1 MPRHARLAV
10 AGIPWHII
18 QRGNNRTACFYCA
31 DDYHRY
37 LQDLAGQATKFGCH
51 IHAYCLMTNHVHLL
65 ITPERQ
71 NSAGLMMKHLGQRY
85 VQYINRTY
93 RRSGTMWE
101 GRFRSCLAQSEH
113 YVLTCYRYIELNPV
127 RAGMVE
133 HPADYP
139 WSSYRF
145 NGQGMANA
153 LLSQHPLYR
162 ALGQSNEE
170 RCRQYRE
177 LFQAHLEPELIDEI
191 RQATNGNYVLG
202 DSRFSAEVEAM
213 LQRRVT
219 PGKAGRPVKD

>member
-1 MPRHARLAV
+1 
-10 AGIPWHII
+10 
-18 QRGNNRTACFYCA
+18 
-31 DDYHRY
+31 
-37 LQDLAGQATKFGCH
+37 
-51 IHAYCLMTNHVHLL
+51 
-65 ITPERQ
+65 
-71 NSAGLMMKHLGQRY
+71 
-85 VQYINRTY
+85 
-93 RRSGTMWE
+93 
-101 GRFRSCLAQSEH
+101 
-113 YVLTCYRYIELNPV
+113 VLTCYRYIELTPV

-153 LLSQHPLYR
+153 LLSQHPLYT

-170 RCRQYRE
+170 RCRAYRK

-202 DSRFSAEVEAM
+202 DSRFGAEVEAM